1 VGRERELAGLSAA
14 LERATD
20 GRPAVALVSGESG
33 VGKTRLV
40 AELATRARAQ
50 GARVLTGD
58 CVDLG
63 DGELAYAPIVS
74 ALRGL
79 DAGELGGAAA
89 GLAPLLPQLDAP
101 EAGAESALS
110 QGRVFELLLA
120 LLGRLAEA
128 RPLVLVFEDVHWA
141 DRSSRDFLAFFVRN
155 ARHQRVLL
163 VATYR
168 TDELHRRHP
177 LRSLVAEA
185 ERAPIVERVA
195 LERFTRDEIVAQLT
209 GILGRR
215 PEARLVDELFARA
228 EGNPFFTEELAAAA
242 TGERLPAN
250 VADALMLRVE
260 ALSPA
265 AQAVLRLAAV
275 AGPRVSHGL
284 LERAAGLAPDEL
296 MAGLREA
303 VAHNIVVSDPE
314 TDAYGFRHA
323 LMREAL
329 ADDLL
334 PGERGP
340 LHAALARA
348 LEADPTLSVSP
359 SGVTAEL
366 AFHWFASHNL
376 PAAFSA
382 SAQAGAE
389 AMRLAAFAEANAHY
403 ERAVELWDG
412 VPEDVRAAGPSL
424 VDLIRSAAEA
434 AHLAGEYARAAAL
447 ARRALSLVDAEADPM
462 TAALIGERLGRY
474 LWISGDSTEALAA
487 CRAAVAR
494 LPQDGDPAGRA
505 RVLGSEGHLL
515 LLLGRGAEALELCE
529 PALEIA
535 RSAGARREEGSILST
550 MCAALSYSGAL
561 EAGIE
566 HGHEAMRIARERNDI
581 EEITRA
587 YVNLGE
593 TLDWAGRIEEAAEIA
608 GQGTLS
614 AVEEGIGPLAALLA
628 SDQALRLLRLGR
640 WDEADAAL
648 ATAIDA
654 AISGL
659 TAGAALAGRALLDVL
674 RGRFD
679 EAADSLEEAERSQ
692 ENALGSMWTGPLAIT
707 RAEGALWRGRPAEA
721 RDAILAMLDRV
732 EPADEDAFYLTP
744 VLAVGARAA
753 ADVAV
758 SARATGD
765 AQAEHEAGTFAG
777 TLAERARHLVR
788 PEAFP
793 AGRCPPEALLNVAT
807 TQAEHA
813 RAVGDGAAV
822 VWRDVAARWD
832 AFGAPYATAYA
843 RWRLAE
849 AILADGGARPDA
861 QAELAAAHAVA
872 ARLRARPLVAELEAL
887 ATRARLSL
895 DSGAASTTA
904 PADGDGDGAAERVG
918 LTAREL
924 EVLRLVAAGETN
936 RSIGEAL
943 YISEK
948 TVSVHV
954 SRILAK
960 LDVRGRVEAAGLA
973 LRLGLLDEETEA
985 APESL

>member
-1 VGRERELAGLSAA
+1 
-14 LERATD
+14 
-20 GRPAVALVSGESG
+20 
-33 VGKTRLV
+33 
-40 AELATRARAQ
+40 
-50 GARVLTGD
+50 VLTGD

-79 DAGELGGAAA
+79 DTAEVGGAGA

-120 LLGRLAEA
+120 LLGRLAETQ
-128 RPLVLVFEDVHWA
+128 PLVLVFEDVHWA

-163 VATYR
+163 IATYR

-177 LRSLVAEA
+177 LRALLAEA
-185 ERAPIVERVA
+185 ERAPIVERVG
-195 LERFTRDEIVAQLT
+195 LERFTREEIVAQLT

-215 PEARLVDELFARA
+215 PDARLVDELFARA

-250 VADALMLRVE
+250 VADALMLRIE

-296 MAGLREA
+296 VGGLREA
-303 VAHNIVVSDPE
+303 VAHNIVVADPE

-348 LEADPTLSVSP
+348 LESDPALSVSP

-366 AFHWFASHNL
+366 AFHWFAAHNL

-403 ERAVELWDG
+403 ERAIELWDG
-412 VPEDVRAAGPSL
+412 VPDDVRAAGPSL
-424 VDLIRSAAEA
+424 VDLIRDAADA
-434 AHLAGEYARAAAL
+434 AHLAGEYDRAAAL
-447 ARRALSLVDAEADPM
+447 ARRALSLVDADADPM
-462 TAALIGERLGRY
+462 RAALVGERLGRY
-474 LWISGDSTEALAA
+474 LWISGNSLEALAA

-494 LPQDGDPAGRA
+494 LPPDGDPAGRA

-529 PALEIA
+529 TALEIA
-535 RSAGARREEGSILST
+535 RAAGARREEGSILST
-550 MCAALSYSGAL
+550 MCAALSYTGAL

-566 HGHEAMRIARERNDI
+566 HGNEAMRIARERNDA
-581 EEITRA
+581 EEISRA

-593 TLDWAGRIEEAAEIA
+593 TLDWAGRIEDAAELA
-608 GQGTLS
+608 GQGART
-614 AVEEGIGPLAALLA
+614 AIEQGISPLAALLA

-640 WDEADAAL
+640 WDDADAAL

-659 TAGAALAGRALLDVL
+659 TAGAALAGRALLDAL

-679 EAADSLEEAERSQ
+679 ESADNLAEAERSQ

-707 RAEGALWRGRPAEA
+707 RAEVALWRGRPAEA
-721 RDAILAMLDRV
+721 RDAIVAMLERV

-753 ADVAV
+753 ADLAVA
-758 SARATGD
+758 ARATGD
-765 AQAEHEAGTFAG
+765 TQGEREAGAFAAA
-777 TLAERARHLVR
+777 LADRARHLVR

-807 TQAEHA
+807 TDAEQA
-813 RAVGDGAAV
+813 RAAGDGAAAA
-822 VWRDVAARWD
+822 WRDVAARWEG
-832 AFGAPYATAYA
+832 FGAPYATAYA

-872 ARLRARPLVAELEAL
+872 HRLRARPLAAELEAL

-895 DSGAASTTA
+895 DSAGA
-904 PADGDGDGAAERVG
+904 PAPVAADGDGAAERVG

-936 RSIGEAL
+936 RSIGQAL

-948 TVSVHV
+948 TVSVHI

-973 LRLGLLDEETEA
+973 LRLGLLEEAEA
-985 APESL
+985 ASEG

>member
-1 VGRERELAGLSAA
+1 
-14 LERATD
+14 
-20 GRPAVALVSGESG
+20 VALVSGESG

-40 AELATRARAQ
+40 AELAARARAQ

-79 DAGELGGAAA
+79 DADELGGAAA
-89 GLAPLLPQLDAP
+89 GLAPLLPQLDPP

-128 RPLVLVFEDVHWA
+128 QPLVLVFEDVHWA

-177 LRSLVAEA
+177 LRALVAEA

-195 LERFTRDEIVAQLT
+195 LERFTREEIVAQLT

-284 LERAAGLAPDEL
+284 LERAAGLAPNEL
-296 MAGLREA
+296 VAGLREA

-348 LEADPTLSVSP
+348 LEADPALSVSP

-366 AFHWFASHNL
+366 AFHWFAAHNL

-382 SAQAGAE
+382 SAQAGEE

-403 ERAVELWDG
+403 ERAIELWDG
-412 VPEDVRAAGPSL
+412 VPEDVRTAGPSL

-474 LWISGDSTEALAA
+474 LWISGDSMEALAA

-515 LLLGRGAEALELCE
+515 LLLGRGAEALEICE

-535 RSAGARREEGSILST
+535 RAAGARREEGRILST

-566 HGHEAMRIARERNDI
+566 HGHQAMRIARERNDI

-593 TLDWAGRIEEAAEIA
+593 TLDWAGRIEEAAELA
-608 GQGTLS
+608 GRGTLS
-614 AVEEGIGPLAALLA
+614 AVEQGIGPLAALLA

-758 SARATGD
+758 SARATGN
-765 AQAEHEAGTFAG
+765 AQAEREAPRRS
-777 TLAERARHLVR
+777 E
-788 PEAFP
+788 P
-793 AGRCPPEALLNVAT
+793 A
-807 TQAEHA
+807 
-813 RAVGDGAAV
+813 
-822 VWRDVAARWD
+822 AAR
-832 AFGAPYATAYA
+832 P
-843 RWRLAE
+843 RRC
-849 AILADGGARPDA
+849 
-861 QAELAAAHAVA
+861 
-872 ARLRARPLVAELEAL
+872 
-887 ATRARLSL
+887 
-895 DSGAASTTA
+895 
-904 PADGDGDGAAERVG
+904 
-918 LTAREL
+918 
-924 EVLRLVAAGETN
+924 
-936 RSIGEAL
+936 
-943 YISEK
+943 
-948 TVSVHV
+948 
-954 SRILAK
+954 
-960 LDVRGRVEAAGLA
+960 
-973 LRLGLLDEETEA
+973 
-985 APESL
+985 